1 MLFTCRENTDD
12 IPLMLRASFAEKER
26 LYAAF
31 KHWRAHFA
39 FSVGLASKAEG
50 SRLADA
56 STIWLTELEEEYPP
70 SGHDIYELAAIRQL
84 WEQYHAAINFPDAR
98 GSWKPYH
105 RLDPARLQHTVE
117 EDVST
122 IIRDTKTNEIICVV
136 IRNFSNGNNNLLD
149 WINSIIKEN
158 NGARR
163 SIRVSS
169 IPELYLNSLP

>member
-1 MLFTCRENTDD
+1 MLW
-12 IPLMLRASFAEKER
+12 ASFAKKER

-31 KHWRAHFA
+31 KHRRAHFA

-84 WEQYHAAINFPDAR
+84 WEQYCAAINFPDAR

-105 RLDPARLQHTVE
+105 RLDPACLQHTVE